1 MTREVAIQIVEIM
14 SFVSIGVFY
23 FGWARITEYSP
34 RVRTIVFWV
43 INILGGIFMLDY
55 IITKGCHISWGYVCL
70 VVGMIVVV
78 FWLAEEHPKHPNA
91 KIRRRG
97 IISFKEDLILFIN
110 TLVVWIGIP
119 FVCIQL
125 LSIFI

>member
-1 MTREVAIQIVEIM
+1 MTRETATQLAEVM
-14 SFVSIGVFY
+14 GFLSLGVFY
-23 FGWARITEYSP
+23 FGWVCITEYAP
-34 RVRTIVFWV
+34 KVRTIVFWL

-55 IITKGCHISWGYVCL
+55 IITQGCHISWGYVCL
-70 VVGMIVVV
+70 VVGVIVFA

-119 FVCIQL
+119 FVCIQIL
-125 LSIFI
+125 LIFM